1 MHLFHPLTIGNIRL
15 SNRIVMT
22 ATSSGHAS
30 VDGFMHDDLCA
41 YYVERARGG
50 VGLVI
55 FEPVY
60 VVAPDTAQPHVGLY
74 DDVLIPSFRQCVHSL
89 HDHGTHVLVMLD
101 QPLTVVGLA
110 EDSLRAVADAWIAAA
125 MRVHA
130 TGADGL
136 MLSCAD
142 GGPFDQLISQ
152 TMQPHSDTY
161 GHRNTSRIQLLL
173 EVVEGI
179 TKRLGKRLIISVR
192 INVGESSTS
201 GLSLQDARVIAKRL
215 AGAGVRLLEI
225 GCETDGNTPLARFPG
240 WCVPLAAAIKSVVD
254 VPVMV
259 GGLLADP
266 ELADSVIADGSADL
280 VALGESLRAEPRWP
294 LYAHSVLIEQNDENE
309 QQ

>member
-30 VDGFMHDDLCA
+30 VDGFMHDELCA

-50 VGLVI
+50 VGLVV

-60 VVAPDTAQPHVGLY
+60 VIAPDMPQPHVGLY
-74 DDVLIPSFRQCVHSL
+74 DDVLVPSFRQCVHAL
-89 HDHGTHVLVMLD
+89 HQHGAHVLVMLD
-101 QPLTVVGLA
+101 QPLPVTNLA
-110 EDSLRAVADAWIAAA
+110 EDGLRAVADAWIAAA
-125 MRVHA
+125 MRVYA

-142 GGPFDQLISQ
+142 GGPFDQLISRAAQ
-152 TMQPHSDTY
+152 SHNDTH
-161 GHRNTSRIQLLL
+161 GNRNNSRTQLLL
-173 EVVEGI
+173 EVIEGI
-179 TKRLGKRLIISVR
+179 TKRLGKRLIVSVR

-215 AGAGVRLLEI
+215 VGAGVRLLEVS
-225 GCETDGNTPLARFPG
+225 CESGSDVPLARFPG
-240 WCVPLAAAIKSVVD
+240 WCVPLAAAVKAVVD

-266 ELADSVIADGSADL
+266 ELADSVVADGSADL

-294 LYAHSVLIEQNDENE
+294 QYAHSVLIEQNDGDE
-309 QQ
+309 

>member
-1 MHLFHPLTIGNIRL
+1 
-15 SNRIVMT
+15 MT

-50 VGLVI
+50 VGLVV

-60 VVAPDTAQPHVGLY
+60 VIAPDTAQSHVGLY
-74 DDVLIPSFRQCVHSL
+74 NDVLVPSFRQCVHAL
-89 HDHGTHVLVMLD
+89 HHHGAHVLVMLD
-101 QPLTVVGLA
+101 QPLSVTDLT
-110 EDSLRAVADAWIAAA
+110 EDSLRSVADAWIAAA

-142 GGPFDQLISQ
+142 GGPFDQLISRTAQ
-152 TMQPHSDTY
+152 SRNDTY
-161 GHRNTSRIQLLL
+161 GSRNSSRTQLLL
-173 EVVEGI
+173 EVIEGI
-179 TKRLGKRLIISVR
+179 TKRLGKRLVISVR

-215 AGAGVRLLEI
+215 AGAGVRLLEVS
-225 GCETDGNTPLARFPG
+225 CESGGDVPLARFPG
-240 WCVPLAAAIKSVVD
+240 WCVPLAAAIKAVVD

-266 ELADSVIADGSADL
+266 ELADSVVADGSADL

-294 LYAHSVLIEQNDENE
+294 QYAHSILVEQSGDG